1 MTFTLCV
8 CLCMCVCVVVK
19 VPGEVSEGDV
29 SMAGQKTVESMRAV
43 GHVTIM

>member
-8 CLCMCVCVVVK
+8 CVCVCVLVVK
-19 VPGEVSEGDV
+19 VPGEVSGDV